1 MIRQVLGTKV
11 CRIAQP
17 KIKPSDS
24 KSPPL
29 LRVRRRWR
37 SDGILHKRLD
47 TGTPRA
53 ETFDATVSR
62 AGTFTLA
69 REDLTRIRLH
79 PYFAPHANS
88 RKAAA
93 GNGVNR

>member
-1 MIRQVLGTKV
+1 MSGGL
-11 CRIAQP
+11 
-17 KIKPSDS
+17 
-24 KSPPL
+24 
-29 LRVRRRWR
+29 W

-79 PYFAPHANS
+79 PYFCLHIANITG
-88 RKAAA
+88 KAAS
-93 GNGVNR
+93 